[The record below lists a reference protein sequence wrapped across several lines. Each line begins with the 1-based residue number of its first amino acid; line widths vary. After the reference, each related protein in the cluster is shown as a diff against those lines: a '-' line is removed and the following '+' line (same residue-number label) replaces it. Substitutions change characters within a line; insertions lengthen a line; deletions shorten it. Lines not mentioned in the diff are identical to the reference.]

1 MWFER
6 YVIVVTSL
14 SKDYLPANWSGYTP
28 SIVEIGIFAGTLGL
42 FGIGVL
48 LFIRY
53 IPMMA
58 MSELKMILK
67 GTSIITNKKD
77 HE

>member
-1 MWFER
+1 
-6 YVIVVTSL
+6 L
-14 SKDYLPANWSGYTP
+14 SKDYLPANWSAYSP
-28 SIVEIGIFAGTLGL
+28 SIVEVGTYVGTLGI
-42 FGIGVL
+42 FGLGVL

-58 MSELKMILK
+58 INELKTVLK

>member
-1 MWFER
+1 
-6 YVIVVTSL
+6 V
-14 SKDYLPANWSGYTP
+14 NWAEYSPTIIEVGTY
-28 SIVEIGIFAGTLGL
+28 IGTLGI

-67 GTSIITNKKD
+67 GTSIITNTNKS
-77 HE
+77 ENNE